1 VQFLELFLKHYENY
15 IARCL
20 SLKVCCLC
28 NKGLT
33 YVIGKGSSEEGFM
46 GTESPPSQSASVSFS
61 DQAGV
66 IRVECRPGDEE
77 VRKQKLC

>member
-1 VQFLELFLKHYENY
+1 MFEIVFCFY
-15 IARCL
+15 
-20 SLKVCCLC
+20 
-28 NKGLT
+28 NKDLT
-33 YVIGKGSSEEGFM
+33 CVIGKGSNEEGFM

-77 VRKQKLC
+77 VRKQICEYKT

>member
-1 VQFLELFLKHYENY
+1 MKIMNLEFYDPLNQVLIY
-15 IARCL
+15 
-20 SLKVCCLC
+20 
-28 NKGLT
+28 T
-33 YVIGKGSSEEGFM
+33 IGKGSTEEGFL

-77 VRKQKLC
+77 VRN